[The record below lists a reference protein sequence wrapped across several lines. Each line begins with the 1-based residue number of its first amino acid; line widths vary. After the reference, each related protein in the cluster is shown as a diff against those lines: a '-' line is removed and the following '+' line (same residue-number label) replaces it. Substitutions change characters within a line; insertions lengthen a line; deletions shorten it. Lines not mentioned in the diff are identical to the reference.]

1 MSSDIETAL
10 GNLEAIKFA
19 LCETKRLTESASF
32 DAVKSGDDPRED
44 GESESA
50 TSSAA
55 ASTTPMSDALENP
68 DDALDL
74 AHAEV
79 DRLYDEHSEVRDNLP
94 RNDLHVG
101 IARWKGRHGVCKY
114 NTQLNQKR
122 FGERMGSQPTR
133 NGHHTIVIN
142 EKVFEDGGKDEFVDV
157 VRHELAHAV
166 CYAIH
171 GTSQKHNHKW
181 KAMAAKLGADPSST
195 HHRRDRSDE
204 YKYYI
209 NCPNCG
215 YEGGRTRMCK
225 VIKKPFH
232 RKCGRCDHSPMSS
245 YESGEEPPTK
255 SGVVE
260 VDRVPWNDE
269 DEWRAQ

>member
-10 GNLEAIKFA
+10 GNLKAIK
-19 LCETKRLTESASF
+19 
-32 DAVKSGDDPRED
+32 SGNDPRED
-44 GESESA
+44 SDESESA
-50 TSSAA
+50 TAQVAPKSHPK
-55 ASTTPMSDALENP
+55 TRDALENP

-74 AHAEV
+74 AFAEV
-79 DRLYDEHSEVRDNLP
+79 DRLYDEYAEVRDALP

-142 EKVFEDGGKDEFVDV
+142 EKVFEDGGKDEFLDV

-181 KAMAAKLGADPSST
+181 KAMAAKLGADPSSS

-209 NCPNCG
+209 YCPNCG

-232 RKCGRCDHSPMSS
+232 RKCGKCGHSPMSS
-245 YESGEEPPTK
+245 YESGEEPPTE

-260 VDRVPWNDE
+260 VDRVPWNDM
-269 DEWRAQ
+269 DEWMEQ